1 MRNHYCAKLASMLK
15 KNMSS
20 IEDATTMDGDHNA
33 YKECTQA
40 SRTGGEQKNNVQA
53 SRTGGEQKITYKI
66 MALWL

>member
-1 MRNHYCAKLASMLK
+1 
-15 KNMSS
+15 MSP
-20 IEDATTMDGDHNA
+20 IEDATTMDGDHNV